1 MNLTSNSIND
11 ELFRKCMTNEYNGY
25 DEFKKLIDDTNVNY
39 NEVEDTVIL
48 TNSIK
53 RIRKEDNNNRKKY
66 IDLLSDYKNI
76 INKASILFKELKL
89 NNSLEF
95 SILYTYL
102 LYCGY
107 FSQNMDFKFKDEGRK
122 MIPGLYSYDIMTGIG
137 VCLNISDMLKDLLN
151 NSGFKSSIMAN
162 YEYKNN
168 PIEWLKLSKEN
179 RWNHAFNLI
188 KENEKLYIYDPT
200 NFRLIKIENT
210 EKAHI
215 MGDNNYK
222 FKLYPYGSY
231 YVNTRQREI
240 DLLDEFITTSSF
252 SNYYYINDFNST
264 KNNCIEIIKQ
274 NKPLLSDYYDCTKEN
289 IDTIAN
295 KLMLIKNP

>member
-1 MNLTSNSIND
+1 MSLTSNSIND
-11 ELFRKCMTNEYNGY
+11 ELFRKCMTNEYNSF
-25 DEFKKLIDDTNVNY
+25 DDFKKVVDATNANY
-39 NEVEDTVIL
+39 NEIEDTIVL

-76 INKASILFKELKL
+76 INKTSILSKELKL
-89 NNSLEF
+89 NNSLEL

-179 RWNHAFNLI
+179 SWNHAFNLI

-200 NFRLIKIENT
+200 NFKLVRIINIES
-210 EKAHI
+210 ACGI
-215 MGDNNYK
+215 GNNCK
-222 FKLYPYGSY
+222 FKLFPYESY
-231 YVNTRQREI
+231 FVNTRQEEI
-240 DLLDEFITTSSF
+240 DLLDEFIKTSDFISP
-252 SNYYYINDFNST
+252 YDTDDFNNA
-264 KNNCIEIIKQ
+264 KYNCLETVRY
-274 NKPLLSDYYDCTKEN
+274 NKPLLRNYYDSTKEN
-289 IDTIAN
+289 VNNIAN
-295 KLMLIKNP
+295 KLLLIK